1 MVLKLVTELCTGGEL
16 FDRIIEKTQES
27 HDSGEFCFS
36 EKDATILMKKILSAV
51 EYCHVEK
58 GIVHRD
64 LKPEN
69 FLFKDESEH
78 AEIKIIDFGLSRHDD
93 ENSGIMN
100 TKVGTPYYVAPE
112 VLSRCYTKA
121 CDMWSVGVISY
132 ILLCGYAK
140 FIQKVFKLFTQ
151 FELTPFVGIHHFMVI
166 QIVKFFC
173 K

>member
-1 MVLKLVTELCTGGEL
+1 MIFPLLFQLQILKFFLKLVTELCTGGEL
-16 FDRIIEKTQES
+16 FDRIIEKTSES
-27 HDSGEFCFS
+27 HDTGEFCFS
-36 EKDATILMKKILSAV
+36 EKDTVILMRKILSAV

-69 FLFKDESEH
+69 FLFKDRSEH

-140 FIQKVFKLFTQ
+140 FIQK
-151 FELTPFVGIHHFMVI
+151 HF
-166 QIVKFFC
+166 
-173 K
+173 